1 MRHVC
6 LGLDLSDPN
15 AEAKE
20 KSPLHIIIPCL
31 AVPICIIVVVVV
43 MCLYRR
49 FHPSESQNKQNE
61 KSTSDQESMLMKPL
75 IKARDFPISSIR
87 FLQELG
93 EGDFGKVCRGELVQ
107 YAENSLVPIVI
118 KTLRPNSTPKLCIS
132 FWTEAERVSELKHPN
147 VLPLFGV
154 CCKDQPFC
162 MLFEYFIF
170 GDLHEYLVVH
180 SPNSDIS
187 FSDSNGHE
195 RILRDV
201 DMIGISTQIASGMEY
216 LSSRGTVH
224 RDIAARNMLI
234 GEGGVV
240 KISDLGI
247 SRTVYPLDYYALPGM
262 PGVPVRWMPAE
273 AIQYGK
279 FTNKSDVWSFGVT
292 LWEIFSYG
300 LQPYY
305 GHSNQEV
312 MGLIQGHQ
320 ILPCPKDCPSRMYS
334 LMVECWHQ
342 MASHRSSFHDVHQRL
357 HQWHSENNCA
367 GIEFSRTNRSA
378 LGPQFRYG
386 QYGPPPPSQ
395 QKSSTGVCNSAAI
408 GSNQTAYPHD
418 LLPRPSLTRP
428 THLSPGDPLSPAE
441 TQFALVSGQ
450 CPTMDSELHR
460 VKHPA
465 VLFKKSSSS
474 ASSGESQKSTSNQSP
489 HIIVSHPKIQ
499 YTLPQTK

>member
-1 MRHVC
+1 
-6 LGLDLSDPN
+6 
-15 AEAKE
+15 
-20 KSPLHIIIPCL
+20 
-31 AVPICIIVVVVV
+31 
-43 MCLYRR
+43 
-49 FHPSESQNKQNE
+49 
-61 KSTSDQESMLMKPL
+61 MKPL
-75 IKARDFPISSIR
+75 VKARDFPISSIR

-118 KTLRPNSTPKLCIS
+118 KTLRPNSTPKLCAS
-132 FWTEAERVSELKHPN
+132 FWTEAERVSELKHHN
-147 VLPLFGV
+147 ILSLFGV
-154 CCKDQPFC
+154 CCKDQPLC

-201 DMIGISTQIASGMEY
+201 DMIGISAQIASGMEY
-216 LSSRGTVH
+216 LSARGTVH

-240 KISDLGI
+240 KISELGI

-262 PGVPVRWMPAE
+262 PAVPVRWMPAE

-312 MGLIQGHQ
+312 MGLINGHQ

-342 MASHRSSFHDVHQRL
+342 MASHRSSFHDIHQRL

-378 LGPQFRYG
+378 ALGPPHRYG
-386 QYGPPPPSQ
+386 HCGPLTQ
-395 QKSSTGVCNSAAI
+395 QKGNNAAI
-408 GSNQTAYPHD
+408 GSNQTTAYPHHD
-418 LLPRPSLTRP
+418 LYPRPSLARP
-428 THLSPGDPLSPAE
+428 PYQSPSDPLSSAE
-441 TQFALVSGQ
+441 AQFALVSGQ

-460 VKHPA
+460 AMHPA
-465 VLFKKSSSS
+465 VLFAKSSSS
-474 ASSGESQKSTSNQSP
+474 ASSGASQKSASNQTNQHTP
-489 HIIVSHPKIQ
+489 
-499 YTLPQTK
+499 LQTK